1 MMKGLMILLALVAG
15 MAFAGCS
22 DDEEQV
28 LPKTTA
34 DQIAEEILSYG
45 IKEATIR
52 WGGDMGL
59 SEEVTFEIESPFL
72 IAQKEGEDFCTY
84 FPLEKLLYLYYSETS
99 NYLILYFE

>member
-1 MMKGLMILLALVAG
+1 M
-15 MAFAGCS
+15 
-22 DDEEQV
+22 
-28 LPKTTA
+28 
-34 DQIAEEILSYG
+34 
-45 IKEATIR
+45 
-52 WGGDMGL
+52 

>member
-1 MMKGLMILLALVAG
+1 MKKLIILLALAAG
-15 MAFAGCS
+15 MAFASC
-22 DDEEQV
+22 DDDEQV

-45 IKEATIR
+45 IRNATIY
-52 WGGDMGL
+52 WGGDKGL
-59 SEEVTFEIESPFL
+59 RKEATFEIEPPFL
-72 IAQKEGEDFCTY
+72 IAQEEGEDFCTY